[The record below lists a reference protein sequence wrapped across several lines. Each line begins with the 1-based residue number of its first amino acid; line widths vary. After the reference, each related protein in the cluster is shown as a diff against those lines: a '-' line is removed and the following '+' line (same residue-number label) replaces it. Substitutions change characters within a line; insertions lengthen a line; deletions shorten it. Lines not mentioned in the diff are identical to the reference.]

1 MQANKWDK
9 YQLKVSIQAKKK
21 QYLDHLIDPSF
32 QGAAR
37 LLVLLWKVNAVR
49 AEHTRYFPP
58 KVEKKKRLQDY
69 NAVID
74 GCNLLHYQLVKND
87 LITYCNIRK
96 KTEGQ
101 WDDYTT
107 GCLLDY
113 PYVKEN
119 YKMIAI
125 DLSKR

>member
-49 AEHTRYFPP
+49 A
-58 KVEKKKRLQDY
+58 
-69 NAVID
+69 
-74 GCNLLHYQLVKND
+74 
-87 LITYCNIRK
+87 
-96 KTEGQ
+96 
-101 WDDYTT
+101 
-107 GCLLDY
+107 
-113 PYVKEN
+113 
-119 YKMIAI
+119 
-125 DLSKR
+125 